1 MSCTLNRL
9 ITSIFTSYK
18 IILTVN
24 LKMCIY
30 LTFEI
35 INNYT
40 ITLKLG
46 SFTIIT
52 YSLRKGFE
60 NVTFKTKCIGGNTYK
75 K

>member
-1 MSCTLNRL
+1 
-9 ITSIFTSYK
+9 
-18 IILTVN
+18 
-24 LKMCIY
+24 MCIY

-40 ITLKLG
+40 IMLKLG

-60 NVTFKTKCIGGNTYK
+60 NGIFEAKCIGGNTYK